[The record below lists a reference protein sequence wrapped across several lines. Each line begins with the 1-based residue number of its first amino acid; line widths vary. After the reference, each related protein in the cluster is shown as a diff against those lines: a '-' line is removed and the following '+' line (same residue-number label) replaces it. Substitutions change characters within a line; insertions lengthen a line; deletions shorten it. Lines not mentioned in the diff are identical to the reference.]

1 MALTSSSEA
10 MPPVDLSIS
19 EAGMCAAATT
29 NNTDALDPELAQEM
43 VMSARVGDLDDFK
56 SLMQLHS
63 ISLRDASL
71 CRSLY
76 GAQTAFHMAAANG
89 HLETVQYLV
98 SGLNGPADVNVTN
111 EEGSTPLHWAA
122 LNGHIKI
129 VGLLLEH
136 GASATLK
143 NKAGKSAVTVS
154 AQANHIEIMD
164 LLLKSFDPDD
174 ENEEE
179 LSAVAESTAQLAAA
193 HGFENVTVRFEDDSD
208 ANDVDMVASTS
219 IER

>member
-76 GAQTAFHMAAANG
+76 GAQTALPH
-89 HLETVQYLV
+89 
-98 SGLNGPADVNVTN
+98 
-111 EEGSTPLHWAA
+111 GSCQRA
-122 LNGHIKI
+122 
-129 VGLLLEH
+129 
-136 GASATLK
+136 
-143 NKAGKSAVTVS
+143 
-154 AQANHIEIMD
+154 
-164 LLLKSFDPDD
+164 FDPDD

>member
-76 GAQTAFHMAAANG
+76 
-89 HLETVQYLV
+89 
-98 SGLNGPADVNVTN
+98 ADVNVTN